1 MALNLI
7 KLCVGISSV
16 AHLEEYRAT
25 RGVYFKDVDKELHVH
40 RTRMMP
46 RRGAEI
52 VGIGSLYW
60 VIKGAVQ
67 CRQSIFALQ
76 ANTDGEGKSC
86 CDILMLPEI
95 VRTVPQPK
103 RPFQGWRYLE
113 QKDAPADM
121 GLNEHPQNDPELAGE
136 LARLGLI

>member
-16 AHLEEYRAT
+16 EELEAYRAT
-25 RGVYFKDVDKELHVH
+25 RGRYFADQTLELHVH

-52 VGIGSLYW
+52 VGKGSLYW
-60 VIKGAVQ
+60 VIKGKIQ
-67 CRQSIFALQ
+67 CRQSIFALE
-76 ANTDGEGKSC
+76 ANTDSEGKSC
-86 CDILMLPEI
+86 CDIQMLPEI

-103 RPFQGWRYLE
+103 RPFQGWRYLP
-113 QKDAPADM
+113 QKDAPADLDR
-121 GLNEHPQNDPELAGE
+121 GENEQNDIEIAGE